1 MAYSRNEYLKQLN
14 AMRNNYQNNGNAIIN
29 TMDDSTSVGEELSS
43 FASMST
49 PLPSVAKENGIKDYK
64 ETRNGWQR
72 TMDTMEELGT
82 NVKKG
87 TLNFMDSIGD
97 FVIGLSG
104 WVGSWFGADTQW
116 AEDAIQYDWVSQA
129 SETTNIFNPFD
140 ILSGDIFNSNYYNEY
155 SNVFKSPE
163 QARLSEAKR
172 HSGSWV
178 SDADPNFQQG
188 YNNITE
194 GIGELLPSV
203 ALSFATGGTSLGAQ
217 MAIQGGVTA
226 ARVTGQST
234 EQALQEGANLQGAL
248 GYGATKGT
256 IAGTITAATVGIGG
270 TVLARGGEGIVSKG
284 SRLIGE
290 KIGKVFSNSATAEVI
305 ASKSAEILFR
315 AGIDATS
322 AGAQT
327 LLDPVLK
334 QITYDSEAIQK
345 AYGSNEAIQNT
356 LANLGNAMVQAGLT
370 SAVLST
376 GKEVVSLAK
385 AKSFEQ
391 YKENYFVNKIA
402 GSDIKKA
409 ELYQKK
415 YHEYLEQMNK
425 ELGIGTNNLKT
436 EKEAIQIINKYSNK
450 ILKLN
455 ERYNID
461 ELLNNLKKQ
470 SNLSGTSALKYEQAI
485 NNAKESTA
493 FKTAFYSSGTVSK
506 SVLYQYLKESGWK
519 AKSGGTYTSE
529 KGDFLISATDNGE
542 AAITLPN
549 SPNSPI
555 PLLENKQKDGV
566 SLQLNYPNQ
575 AIAMLGTLNNSTKVY
590 LPSTFVYENKTYS
603 LTKTNLSYVK
613 QEMENKNNNLYGL
626 KNGESALKYLVHNY
640 SKEEVLNL
648 NNSKSQLIV
657 DDDTLKKYVY
667 EVINNYSN
675 AKDYAIIGR
684 ITNKTINKLKN
695 DTGIDFSNFS
705 LAYNKSYL
713 KHIYNDHVAKIKNS
727 IPLDQSELFLFPYIM
742 ENYDESK
749 ILSNNR
755 LQVRKNIFDNYS
767 LIAEYSFKKNN
778 LVLVSLYK
786 TKKGENLLPTSHG
799 GNKPPLPSITSE
811 TPSGAFP
818 LPSNSISQN
827 KGKNATEIENKSSIA
842 YNKIKKGEHSNDFR
856 RIQEE
861 SLGLHEEEISEYHGG
876 KRTLDETLR
885 RRLSRAYELELHS
898 RRSGRNY
905 TQRTLLNPKTNTN
918 VQILENV
925 DGQVFHDIFEI
936 NRKYLKNGELVD
948 LHDNYDDCT
957 CYLSED
963 GLSGFAIT
971 KEGDL
976 VSVFSLSKEGGF
988 LKTIAPIVKDKAK
1001 TLDCYA
1007 SPLQDLQVMYSKI
1020 FGFKTASIMDY
1031 NMEFDHDNIAEN
1043 HKKPQVAFMI
1053 NTNMINTNEDI
1064 ETKHFN
1070 KDQYDEASTYQLSFF
1085 KAKDIK
1091 ISSKGHNAQLVK
1103 DSANLRKDKVYS
1115 LDSTSKLVKNVLTN
1129 IKNKISSNVEIKL
1142 KGSKS
1147 ELFRKTFEDLNLSK
1161 NTDNVIDG
1169 LIQAIT
1175 ESTIY
1180 FNKGESS
1187 ETSGK
1192 LGDYLDTTLVQD
1204 LRTCIKDLIEH
1215 TGQKA
1220 YVKRLTEKYLNII
1233 DKIAGQ
1239 IKEQRNLGHYAK
1251 VYTNLKNKLPKYLRK
1266 DLDFT
1271 EDNETYHQLSLL
1283 LDPLRLASNSTNS
1296 YYDGGLKQKIAD
1308 LLIKY
1313 KPIELD
1319 NNGEFKEGF
1328 SLFDENI
1335 RNEYQVL
1342 YNLLPDSTGENYSLN
1357 SVQLKQV
1364 VKLMRMIS
1372 KVSKDSIEA
1381 FKTKIGPNA
1390 FETINA
1396 IQKHGQ
1402 MPALKHLEAR
1412 WDVVRSMLGDST
1424 LADEMTNGFRQAVG
1438 KAGLKSRAIK
1448 DKVSAYIKDNKL
1460 TKTLHEKIDFYGS
1473 TIPLGS
1479 LATTYAQL
1487 LTDADYEQ
1495 IDLGGLTYTNSKGK
1509 RVAGLANKTKGK
1521 SAEIKQFLEDNLP
1534 IEVKEYAQFIKN
1546 ILNNELKKDYGDYYK
1561 IKYGV
1566 SDANV
1571 MEDYMFLSR
1580 QIDKMAS
1587 AESMINAPKLFGN
1600 EQNRVRKSSEPIKIV
1615 DLTDSFEQYVDNL
1628 YNHMYVMPLYR
1639 DLLKTLNTKV
1649 YVNGNRINAITVL
1662 KEKFGEKNYDIF
1674 RNTMDGIAGITNKKT
1689 TLLGR
1694 FFNGWYKST
1703 LGLKWTTIIKQNF
1716 SKFVSNYSISKITRA
1731 ELKLIFGSKEFKTL
1745 LRDFETSIGEY
1756 INREKKS
1763 NTIHHYNSNND
1774 FATKLDKVTDIF
1786 MLGISKMDKGTIRTG
1801 LAASII
1807 AALDEG
1813 YSPNND
1819 YFAELVVNDFTE
1831 FVLTQI
1837 NSDVLGQNEL
1847 GSTRFGDVFVFQGP
1861 ARVAL
1866 ATINNKIRIW
1876 KRYHKLSSKDIDTAI
1891 TQAEEEENEAQKLVD
1906 IAEDELNN
1914 AIEKLDKTK
1923 EESKNETLPKEE
1935 RERRIN
1941 EAKEVVKNKQ
1951 NKLYEAED
1959 KLREKKANT
1968 NSAKNDKKNFHR
1980 FKNMGGKKSILSM
1993 VTGLMMMGVGLTVV
2007 SELDQRIK
2015 GRKKWTEFDGQE
2027 ILKQTAY
2034 NSTLS
2039 WIPVINTIS
2048 NSVLNGY
2055 DVSLPSSTMINEVT
2069 DTLSSLYGLLSGD
2082 VSESNVKTLIR
2093 NAVNVLS
2100 NITGIPFKTIYDY
2113 IVGAISQFDPLTAL
2127 RIKNVFYTMNS
2138 TAATKAYNEYVSE
2151 DWESQAK
2158 AQLLY
2163 NSNYF
2168 KGGIIDDNI
2177 AEELYTFS
2185 KYGYNAIPKD
2195 LMTSY
2200 TDIDGKV
2207 ISLTKQ
2213 QITQF
2218 ASLYKE
2224 SKKEVNNLLEISD
2237 YSSYN
2242 YYDQAKLVKKVYD
2255 TYYEYAKAKTTG
2267 TQSKNRISN
2276 ILLLTNGKIGISKFL
2291 LGVNSL
2297 STITES
2303 KTATR
2308 KELIMAQINKMTE
2321 LNKSE
2326 KLLLVYL
2333 LGFSLS
2339 DKNKLVL
2346 SNYLTNHGANYK
2358 EAIEA
2363 LQ

>member
-29 TMDDSTSVGEELSS
+29 TIDDSTSVGEELSS

-49 PLPSVAKENGIKDYK
+49 PLPSLAKENEIKEYK
-64 ETRNGWQR
+64 ENRNGWQR
-72 TMDTMEELGT
+72 TMDTMEEFGT
-82 NVKKG
+82 NVKEG
-87 TLNFMDSIGD
+87 ALNFLDSIGD
-97 FVIGLSG
+97 FLIGAAG

-129 SETTNIFNPFD
+129 SEVTNIFNPFD
-140 ILSGDIFNSNYYNEY
+140 ILSGDVFTADYYNEY
-155 SNVFKSPE
+155 ANAFKSPE
-163 QARLSEAKR
+163 QARLRAAKR

-178 SDADPNFQQG
+178 SDANPNFQQG
-188 YNNITE
+188 YYNFTE

-203 ALSFATGGTSLGAQ
+203 ALAFATGGTSLGTQ

-226 ARVTGQST
+226 AKASGQST
-234 EQALQEGANLQGAL
+234 ERALQEGADFHGAL
-248 GYGATKGT
+248 KYGTTKGI

-270 TVLARGGEGIVSKG
+270 SVLSKSGEGIISKG
-284 SRLIGE
+284 SQFIGE
-290 KIGKVFSNSATAEVI
+290 KIGSVFSNSATAEVI

-334 QITYDSEAIQK
+334 QITYDSEAIQN
-345 AYGSNEAIQNT
+345 AYGSDEAIQNT
-356 LANLGNAMVQAGLT
+356 LANLGNAMMQAGLT
-370 SAVLST
+370 SAVLSA
-376 GKEVVSLAK
+376 GKEVVSFAQ
-385 AKSFEQ
+385 AGSFEQ

-415 YHEYLEQMNK
+415 YHEYLEHMNK

-436 EKEAIQIINKYSNK
+436 ETEAIQIINKYSNK

-461 ELLNNLKKQ
+461 DLLNNLKKQ
-470 SNLSGTSALKYEQAI
+470 PDLSGTSALKYEQAI
-485 NNAKESTA
+485 NNAKESETL
-493 FKTAFYSSGTVSK
+493 KTTLYSSGTVSK

-519 AKSGGTYTSE
+519 AKSGGTYTSA
-529 KGDFLISATDNGE
+529 KGDFLISATDSEGT
-542 AAITLPN
+542 AITLPN

-555 PLLENKQKDGV
+555 PLLENKQNDGV
-566 SLQLNYPNQ
+566 SLQLNSPNQ
-575 AIAMLGTLNNSTKVY
+575 AIAMLSTLNNSTKVY

-603 LTKTNLSYVK
+603 LTKKNLSYVK
-613 QEMENKNNNLYGL
+613 QEMENKNNDLYGL
-626 KNGESALKYLVHNY
+626 NNGESALKYLDNNY
-640 SKEEVLNL
+640 TPIEVSNLNSGNRILAIDQNGFSKYIASVLNDY
-648 NNSKSQLIV
+648 NS
-657 DDDTLKKYVY
+657 
-667 EVINNYSN
+667 
-675 AKDYAIIGR
+675 AKNKAYIG
-684 ITNKTINKLKN
+684 KLRETTTDKLFN
-695 DTGIDFSNFS
+695 DTGLNLKGFS
-705 LAYNKSYL
+705 LAIDKSHIRHIVQRHIENSKTNLPLEYSDIL
-713 KHIYNDHVAKIKNS
+713 KYPYIVSEYDSVNIKN
-727 IPLDQSELFLFPYIM
+727 
-742 ENYDESK
+742 ENV
-749 ILSNNR
+749 L
-755 LQVRKNIFDNYS
+755 V
-767 LIAEYSFKKNN
+767 FKKNIGSSF
-778 LVLVSLYK
+778 LVAAEFTIKGKTLSLKSLYK
-786 TKKGENLLPTSHG
+786 ISGASKNKKGSDYPPTVHDESSLP
-799 GNKPPLPSITSE
+799 PSTSE
-811 TPSGAFP
+811 TKVRAS
-818 LPSNSISQN
+818 SNPNNI
-827 KGKNATEIENKSSIA
+827 
-842 YNKIKKGEHSNDFR
+842 
-856 RIQEE
+856 
-861 SLGLHEEEISEYHGG
+861 
-876 KRTLDETLR
+876 
-885 RRLSRAYELELHS
+885 
-898 RRSGRNY
+898 
-905 TQRTLLNPKTNTN
+905 
-918 VQILENV
+918 
-925 DGQVFHDIFEI
+925 
-936 NRKYLKNGELVD
+936 
-948 LHDNYDDCT
+948 
-957 CYLSED
+957 
-963 GLSGFAIT
+963 IT
-971 KEGDL
+971 
-976 VSVFSLSKEGGF
+976 
-988 LKTIAPIVKDKAK
+988 
-1001 TLDCYA
+1001 
-1007 SPLQDLQVMYSKI
+1007 
-1020 FGFKTASIMDY
+1020 
-1031 NMEFDHDNIAEN
+1031 
-1043 HKKPQVAFMI
+1043 
-1053 NTNMINTNEDI
+1053 
-1064 ETKHFN
+1064 
-1070 KDQYDEASTYQLSFF
+1070 
-1085 KAKDIK
+1085 KDIK
-1091 ISSKGHNAQLVK
+1091 KTQEKTSKIKAPSNLVK
-1103 DSANLRKDKVYS
+1103 DSAHLRKEKVYS
-1115 LDSTSKLVKNVLTN
+1115 INSTSKIVKNVLTN
-1129 IKNKISSNVEIKL
+1129 IKNKLSAKKVEIKL

-1147 ELFRKTFEDLNLSK
+1147 ALIRKTFEELNLSK
-1161 NTDNVIDG
+1161 ETDNVIDG

-1187 ETSGK
+1187 ETYGK
-1192 LGDYLDTTLVQD
+1192 LGDYLDNNLIQD
-1204 LRTCIKDLIEH
+1204 LRKCIKGLIDH

-1233 DKIAGQ
+1233 DKMAEQ

-1271 EDNETYHQLSLL
+1271 ENNETYHQLSLL
-1283 LDPLRLASNSTNS
+1283 LDPLKLASNSTNS

-1313 KPIELD
+1313 KPVELD

-1335 RNEYQVL
+1335 RNEYQTL
-1342 YNLLPDSTGENYSLN
+1342 YDMLPDSTGENYSLN
-1357 SVQLKQV
+1357 SAQLKQV

-1372 KVSKDSIEA
+1372 KVSKDSIET

-1390 FETINA
+1390 FESINA
-1396 IQKHGQ
+1396 IQKYGR

-1424 LADEMTNGFRQAVG
+1424 LADEMTNGFRKAVG
-1438 KAGLKSRAIK
+1438 EAGLHSRVIK

-1460 TKTLHEKIDFYGS
+1460 TKILHEKIDFYGS
-1473 TIPLGS
+1473 KISLGS

-1495 IDLGGLTYTNSKGK
+1495 IDLGGLIYTNSKGK

-1521 SAEIKQFLEDNLP
+1521 AAEIKQFLEDNLP
-1534 IEVKEYAQFIKN
+1534 VEVKEYAQFIKN

-1649 YVNGNRINAITVL
+1649 YVNGNRMNAITIL
-1662 KEKFGEKNYDIF
+1662 KEKFGEKGYDIIH
-1674 RNTMDGIAGITNKKT
+1674 NTMNGIAGINGNRK

-1694 FFNGWYKST
+1694 FFNGWYKAT

-1891 TQAEEEENEAQKLVD
+1891 TQAEEEENEAQKLLD

-1941 EAKEVVKNKQ
+1941 EAKEVVKDKQ

-1993 VTGLMMMGVGLTVV
+1993 VTGLIMMGVGLTVV

-2069 DTLSSLYGLLSGD
+2069 DTLSSLYGLLIGD

-2151 DWESQAK
+2151 NWESQAK

-2185 KYGYNAIPKD
+2185 KYGYNALPKD
-2195 LMTSY
+2195 LMSSY

-2267 TQSKNRISN
+2267 MQSKNRITN

-2291 LGVNSL
+2291 IGVNSL

-2303 KTATR
+2303 KTASR

-2321 LNKSE
+2321 LTKSE

-2346 SNYLTNHGANYK
+2346 SNYLRNNGANYK
-2358 EAIEA
+2358 KAVEI